1 MGEPIQLRFMDR
13 TLCLDLYFPFASS
26 ACLHLYLKLLEATG
40 NRIRFLHSPGGAF
53 GLFLFFLH
61 SEEEKHGQ
69 KILLSSARRTT
80 GYFVRHSKI

>member
-1 MGEPIQLRFMDR
+1 MGEPIRLRFMDR

-53 GLFLFFLH
+53 GLFSIFLH
-61 SEEEKHGQ
+61 SEEK
-69 KILLSSARRTT
+69 KMVKKF
-80 GYFVRHSKI
+80 YFLQLEELQATL